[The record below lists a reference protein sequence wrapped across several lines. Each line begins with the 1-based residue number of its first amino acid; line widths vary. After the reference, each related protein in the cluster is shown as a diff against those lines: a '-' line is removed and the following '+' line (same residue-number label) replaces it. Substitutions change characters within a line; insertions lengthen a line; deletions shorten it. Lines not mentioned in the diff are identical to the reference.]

1 MNFKKLS
8 LRIRIFLSMILLILL
23 TYVLIAFMTVF
34 QYKKQTSAYNKSRF
48 ERKEDAIRLNIS
60 YVLYNTSTPLLSQ
73 NIYAIFEQKIDEI
86 AAVHKVNIKIYDLQ
100 GKLLVGSPRKEI
112 TTRSEEGVSPQYI
125 KELENLG
132 SYRILQDSDA
142 AGKPLQASYTYIYN
156 TIQEPIGILK
166 LHYFQDNST
175 QEKDLK
181 EFLSRLGVLY
191 VLLFVAAIL
200 IAYFLSSYITKSLK
214 TIIDKMSHT
223 GLDKHNQKI
232 VLGNVSREIQRLVNA
247 YNNMVD
253 ALEESAVK
261 LAKSEREHAW
271 REMAKQVA
279 HEIKNPLTPMRLS
292 VQSFQRRFDP
302 KDPNSKEKLKEY
314 SDTLIQQI
322 DVMNSIATAF
332 SDFAQMPSKQ
342 KERIEVVGVLKMAL
356 DIFDKAYIHFQSPD
370 KEITV
375 NMDKTQLIRIVTN
388 LIQNAI
394 HATEELE
401 DPSITLTIS
410 ESEHA
415 IELLVFDNGK
425 GIVEALK
432 PKVFEPRFTTKSSGM
447 GLGLPMVKKIVEGY
461 GGTISFQSQ
470 EEIGTQF
477 IVHIPKGN
485 TTEA

>member
-1 MNFKKLS
+1 M
-8 LRIRIFLSMILLILL
+8 
-23 TYVLIAFMTVF
+23 
-34 QYKKQTSAYNKSRF
+34 
-48 ERKEDAIRLNIS
+48 
-60 YVLYNTSTPLLSQ
+60 
-73 NIYAIFEQKIDEI
+73 
-86 AAVHKVNIKIYDLQ
+86 
-100 GKLLVGSPRKEI
+100 LVGSPTKEL
-112 TTRSEEGVSPQYI
+112 TTRSGEGVSPQDI

-223 GLDKHNQKI
+223 GLDKQNQKI

-247 YNNMVD
+247 YNNMID

-356 DIFDKAYIHFQSPD
+356 DIFDKSYIHFQSPD

-401 DPSITLTIS
+401 DPRITLTVS
-410 ESEHA
+410 ESELA
-415 IELLVFDNGK
+415 IELLVVDNGK

-432 PKVFEPRFTTKSSGM
+432 SKVFEPRFTTKSSGM

-470 EEIGTQF
+470 EEEGTQF

-485 TTEA
+485 RTDA

>member
-1 MNFKKLS
+1 
-8 LRIRIFLSMILLILL
+8 MI
-23 TYVLIAFMTVF
+23 
-34 QYKKQTSAYNKSRF
+34 
-48 ERKEDAIRLNIS
+48 
-60 YVLYNTSTPLLSQ
+60 
-73 NIYAIFEQKIDEI
+73 
-86 AAVHKVNIKIYDLQ
+86 
-100 GKLLVGSPRKEI
+100 
-112 TTRSEEGVSPQYI
+112 
-125 KELENLG
+125 
-132 SYRILQDSDA
+132 
-142 AGKPLQASYTYIYN
+142 
-156 TIQEPIGILK
+156 
-166 LHYFQDNST
+166 
-175 QEKDLK
+175 
-181 EFLSRLGVLY
+181 
-191 VLLFVAAIL
+191 
-200 IAYFLSSYITKSLK
+200 
-214 TIIDKMSHT
+214 
-223 GLDKHNQKI
+223 
-232 VLGNVSREIQRLVNA
+232 
-247 YNNMVD
+247 D

-356 DIFDKAYIHFQSPD
+356 DIFDKSYIHFQSPD

-401 DPSITLTIS
+401 DPRITLTVS
-410 ESEHA
+410 ESELA
-415 IELLVFDNGK
+415 IELLVVDNGK

-432 PKVFEPRFTTKSSGM
+432 SKVFEPRFTTKSSGM

-470 EEIGTQF
+470 EEEGTQF

-485 TTEA
+485 RTDA